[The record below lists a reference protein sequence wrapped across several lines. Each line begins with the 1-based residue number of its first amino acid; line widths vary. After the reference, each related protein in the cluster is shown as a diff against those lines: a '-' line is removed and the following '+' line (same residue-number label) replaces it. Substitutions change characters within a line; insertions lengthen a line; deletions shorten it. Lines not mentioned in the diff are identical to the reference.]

1 MGQPTF
7 PEAAA
12 CSRAAAAAAGEAAG
26 EAAATEDLPLLGVG
40 TPCSWGPVL
49 GPGGC
54 VGSLGFLAGAVAALP
69 CLLADLA
76 LATKLLAILL
86 AADLAEEAV
95 AVAPCCLGLPAAWPE
110 GAALSGPASHTQAWE
125 RVPGALFKLSRSAG
139 TGVIQVSHVGS
150 CTAGGTNTVGSILLC
165 MLSKANM

>member
-1 MGQPTF
+1 MGQPTL

-26 EAAATEDLPLLGVG
+26 AAAATEDLPLLGG
-40 TPCSWGPVL
+40 GAACSWGPVL

-54 VGSLGFLAGAVAALP
+54 VGSLGFLAGAIATLL

-76 LATKLLAILL
+76 LVTKLLAILL

-95 AVAPCCLGLPAAWPE
+95 TVAPCCLVLPADTALPAAWPE
-110 GAALSGPASHTQAWE
+110 GTACSFPASHTQ
-125 RVPGALFKLSRSAG
+125 S
-139 TGVIQVSHVGS
+139 
-150 CTAGGTNTVGSILLC
+150 
-165 MLSKANM
+165 